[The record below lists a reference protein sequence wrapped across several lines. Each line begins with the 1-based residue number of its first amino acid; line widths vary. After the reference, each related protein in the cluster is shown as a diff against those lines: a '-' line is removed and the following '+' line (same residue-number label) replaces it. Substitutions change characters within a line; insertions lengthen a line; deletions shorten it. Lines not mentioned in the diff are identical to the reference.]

1 LNDPEMVD
9 LLKKHYVAFALNN
22 AGWTMNMTPAEAAWL
37 KDRGGLACTQG
48 MAVVSPGGELL
59 ATGGG
64 YTAAPNI
71 KMLKEAL
78 RKYNPAERVEIG
90 DPAAA
95 IDPEEIPQGWGPF
108 LPRAVP
114 RPAKDG
120 LVLYVTAKALDLP
133 ERPAELRKNLS
144 LAAYQL
150 GRKSLLVDRIWAGKA
165 EAAALAKGDVPD
177 MMKRRLAVHVG
188 FVMSSKVQS
197 VDLTLREE
205 CLSGSFLLENGER
218 CAALGFVAAK
228 DGKVRRFDLIVKG
241 RTTGKTDGSGFPSLG
256 GLLPE
261 GTKAGAA
268 VAFMLA
274 DPNDELAKVQPGSR
288 DLGGG
293 AEKEQGGG
301 KR

>member
-1 LNDPEMVD
+1 MVD
-9 LLKKHYVAFALNN
+9 LLKKHFVAFALNN

-37 KDRGGLACTQG
+37 KDRGGRACTQG
-48 MAVVSPGGELL
+48 MVVFSAGGELL

-78 RKYNPAERVEIG
+78 RKYNPEERVEIG
-90 DPAAA
+90 DPAAEV
-95 IDPEEIPQGWGPF
+95 DPKEIPEGWRPF

-114 RPAKDG
+114 RPAQDG

-133 ERPAELRKNLS
+133 ERPAELPKNLS
-144 LAAYQL
+144 LADYQL

-165 EAAALAKGDVPD
+165 EAEALAAGDVPD
-177 MMKRRLAVHVG
+177 KMKRRLAAHVG
-188 FVMSSKVQS
+188 FVMSSEVKS

-228 DGKVRRFDLIVKG
+228 EGKVRRFEMIVKG
-241 RTTGKTDGSGFPSLG
+241 TTTGKADGSGFPSLG
-256 GLLPE
+256 GLLPQ
-261 GTKAGAA
+261 GKKAGAA

-293 AEKEQGGG
+293 EEKQQASG
-301 KR
+301 KPPR